1 MLILYD
7 KTNFENNIHIDR
19 KKALEFELKLNK
31 SEYGKKWK
39 DIGDLL
45 YEYSLGKNIQGIELT
60 QFQYTYFSKR

>member
-7 KTNFENNIHIDR
+7 KTNFENKIFIDR

-31 SEYGKKWK
+31 SEYSKKWK

-60 QFQYTYFSKR
+60 PFQYTYFSKR